1 MKRSS
6 HTLPVTSESVVESIT
21 SSKQL
26 QEPKSSLFSF
36 FNPYYVLVRTKERH
50 GETRMKVEGR
60 NGREKQVGATPHFR
74 CTKHHMQYTNF
85 SRYFALFSAPSAS
98 HSSFLFLIVILFSL
112 TCRYKCCCLAFFFS
126 FLLIVCTF
134 FKSFCPRFILSKM
147 YFVARPCLTC
157 NCF

>member
-1 MKRSS
+1 MSNLGNKRSVSLINWFFWDWFVKRSS
-6 HTLPVTSESVVESIT
+6 HTFPVTSKSVVESIT

-36 FNPYYVLVRTKERH
+36 FNPYYVLVRTKKAWWN
-50 GETRMKVEGR
+50 RMKVEGR
-60 NGREKQVGATPHFR
+60 KGREKQVGATPHFR

-112 TCRYKCCCLAFFFS
+112 TCRHECCCLTFFFS
-126 FLLIVCTF
+126 FA
-134 FKSFCPRFILSKM
+134 
-147 YFVARPCLTC
+147 YCLYV
-157 NCF
+157 F